1 MPRKGSQK
9 VKTGCITCKVRKVKC
24 DETKPSCSRCMTAGR
39 ICDGYGSRLAHP
51 PQLTS
56 EGVASLSQP
65 HVVFPS
71 TTAKEGR
78 ALQYFCE
85 VVGPAMSGTSDP
97 YFWTHLVM
105 QLGANEAAVK
115 HALVA
120 ISGLFEQVDELQQEV
135 TAGQRL
141 VHQRQALHHYN
152 AAIRE
157 LKTEDLKEKQ
167 IVVLVVCLL
176 FICIEALRSD
186 VQSAVRHGRH
196 GIEILKAALPNSGW
210 IKDHLLPIFRRLSV
224 SAFYFS
230 DNDGTFL
237 DMPELWEPAPC
248 SFSTAYDAQHMFDII
263 IARISHLTLVIA
275 ETGQKTDVEREGTK
289 TQPPYSDDHRAEQA
303 IVKDLLEKWLYMF
316 AQLIAKIHHIDA
328 SGKRLSSQEQYQ
340 KKKMQVFMLTRYEA
354 ARIWIEMAF
363 DGDTPKAR
371 DRFLPNFQRVL
382 KQLQWL
388 QSQMPPDVQAATG
401 KQSPQFMFEM
411 GFTAIIFYFVSA
423 CPYPEIRLEF
433 LRFMQLFG
441 LPRENLWDRDVLMA
455 AGRKIIEDENGI
467 KLEDCER
474 SLTLPSSPGLL
485 IDLATP
491 GSSTSTHPTI
501 HLSDFSLPPADF
513 DDLVDDSSTF
523 VFNKTLKSHP
533 WCSMPWSIQIGP
545 RETSKM
551 NQ

>member
-1 MPRKGSQK
+1 
-9 VKTGCITCKVRKVKC
+9 
-24 DETKPSCSRCMTAGR
+24 
-39 ICDGYGSRLAHP
+39 
-51 PQLTS
+51 
-56 EGVASLSQP
+56 
-65 HVVFPS
+65 
-71 TTAKEGR
+71 
-78 ALQYFCE
+78 
-85 VVGPAMSGTSDP
+85 MSGTLDP

-105 QLGANEAAVK
+105 QLGANEPAVK

-120 ISGLFEQVDELQQEV
+120 ISGLFEQADGLQQDI
-135 TAGQRL
+135 TTGQRL

-157 LKTEDLKEKQ
+157 LKTKDLKEKQ
-167 IVVLVVCLL
+167 VVVLVVCLL

-237 DMPELWEPAPC
+237 DMPDLWEPAPR
-248 SFSTAYDAQHMFDII
+248 SFSTVYDAQHMFDVI

-275 ETGQKTDVEREGTK
+275 ETGQKIAVEREGTRIQ
-289 TQPPYSDDHRAEQA
+289 TPCSDDHRAEQA
-303 IVKDLLEKWLYMF
+303 IVKNLLEKWLYLF
-316 AQLIAKIHHIDA
+316 AQLIARIHHIDA

-363 DGDTPKAR
+363 DGDTPRAR
-371 DRFLPNFQRVL
+371 DRFLPNFQRVF

-388 QSQMPPDVQAATG
+388 QSQMPHGVQTATG

-423 CPYPEIRLEF
+423 CPYPDMRLEF

-441 LPRENLWDRDVLMA
+441 LPKENLWDRDVLVA

-467 KLEDCER
+467 KLEDSGR
-474 SLTLPSSPGLL
+474 SPALLSSPGSLR
-485 IDLATP
+485 DFATV
-491 GSSTSTHPTI
+491 GSSKSPQPTTP
-501 HLSDFSLPPADF
+501 LSGVFSPLAESDS
-513 DDLVDDSSTF
+513 LVDDSSSF

-533 WCSMPWSIQIGP
+533 WCSMPWSIQIGS
-545 RETSKM
+545 RETTENGSM
-551 NQ
+551 NTSSGR

>member
-9 VKTGCITCKVRKVKC
+9 VKTGCVTCN
-24 DETKPSCSRCMTAGR
+24 CSRCTTTGR
-39 ICDGYGSRLAHP
+39 ICDGYGSRLARP
-51 PQLTS
+51 PQPTP

-65 HVVFPS
+65 HIVFPG

-85 VVGPAMSGTSDP
+85 VVGPSMSGTLDP

-105 QLGANEAAVK
+105 QLGANEPAVK

-120 ISGLFEQVDELQQEV
+120 ISGLFEQADGLQQDI
-135 TAGQRL
+135 TTDQRL

-157 LKTEDLKEKQ
+157 LKTKDLKERQ
-167 IVVLVVCLL
+167 VVVLVVCLL

-237 DMPELWEPAPC
+237 DMPDLWEPAPR
-248 SFSTAYDAQHMFDII
+248 SFSTVYDAQHMFD
-263 IARISHLTLVIA
+263 
-275 ETGQKTDVEREGTK
+275 
-289 TQPPYSDDHRAEQA
+289 
-303 IVKDLLEKWLYMF
+303 
-316 AQLIAKIHHIDA
+316 
-328 SGKRLSSQEQYQ
+328 
-340 KKKMQVFMLTRYEA
+340 MQVFMLTRYEA

-363 DGDTPKAR
+363 DGDTPRAR
-371 DRFLPNFQRVL
+371 DRFLPNFQRVF

-388 QSQMPPDVQAATG
+388 QSQMPHGVQTATG

-423 CPYPEIRLEF
+423 CPYLDMRLEF

-441 LPRENLWDRDVLMA
+441 LPKENLWDRDVLVA

-467 KLEDCER
+467 KLEDSGR
-474 SLTLPSSPGLL
+474 SPALLSSPGSLR
-485 IDLATP
+485 DFATV
-491 GSSTSTHPTI
+491 GSSKAPQPTTP
-501 HLSDFSLPPADF
+501 LSGVFSPLAESDS
-513 DDLVDDSSTF
+513 LVDDSSSF

-533 WCSMPWSIQIGP
+533 WCSMPWSIQIGS
-545 RETSKM
+545 RETTENGSM
-551 NQ
+551 NTSSGR